1 VDSHPKSRHL
11 HGSGRTTGYEL
22 IAYPPDSPLRLIEF
36 ATAAIAPGG
45 PPLVW
50 ESRDREAILYLIG
63 GICEYTISGF
73 AGSAVGTLD
82 TRPSI
87 FDGPPAAVYI
97 PPGSKLEMA
106 SPRMGVHAA
115 IISAPPSAERPLR
128 QIHANEVST
137 RSIGKNAWANRVTI
151 VADARTTSRLIV
163 GETIVPQGHWASY
176 PPHKHDTLTP
186 GQEMPMEEVNHFLL
200 KPSTGF
206 ALQVTYTRSGVP
218 DAFSQ
223 THRVRD
229 GDTIVIPRGYHSVS
243 AAGEYSLAYVWA
255 LAGPHVE
262 YGAWTEDPA
271 HSWVHR

>member
-1 VDSHPKSRHL
+1 MDVHAQTRLVHASPRAS
-11 HGSGRTTGYEL
+11 GYEL
-22 IAYPPDSPLRLIEF
+22 VAYSPDSPLRFIEF
-36 ATAAIAPGG
+36 ATASISAGG

-73 AGSAVGTLD
+73 SGSAVGVLD

-87 FDGPPAAVYI
+87 FDGPPTAVYI
-97 PPGSKLEMA
+97 PPGSRLGLT
-106 SPRMGVHAA
+106 SPRIGVRAA

-128 QIHANEVST
+128 RIHSNEVST
-137 RSIGKNAWANRVTI
+137 RTVGKNTWANRVTI
-151 VADARTTSRLIV
+151 VADGRITSRLIV
-163 GETIVPQGHWASY
+163 GETIVPQGHWAGY

-186 GQEMPMEEVNHFLL
+186 GQEMPMEEVNHFLF
-200 KPSTGF
+200 KPTTGF
-206 ALQVTYTRSGVP
+206 ALQVSYTRSGAT

-229 GDTIVIPRGYHSVS
+229 GDTIVIPRGYHAVS
-243 AAGEYSLAYVWA
+243 AAGEYTLAYVWA